1 MFELIN
7 NNEHFPITPNNVGT
21 NRPIVSDK
29 HLCSCQSVSVILLA
43 VCVLIIIMDRD
54 MRLQLACLAV
64 AVVINKPRHRR
75 WWLR

>member
-21 NRPIVSDK
+21 NIV
-29 HLCSCQSVSVILLA
+29 CSCQSVSVILLA
-43 VCVLIIIMDRD
+43 ECVLIIIMDRD
-54 MRLQLACLAV
+54 MWLQLACLAA
-64 AVVINKPRHRR
+64 AVVINKPRCRR